1 MTKNFFLFF
10 GSFWAQKFFP
20 VILGRK
26 NNFVILSQKILFGH
40 NDLFHWAKKRPKMTQ
55 NFFGQKRQNF
65 GSFWAKRISVAQ
77 MAQERGGGGG
87 GGGRGGRGGRR
98 GGGGG
103 LVIVV
108 IN

>member
-1 MTKNFFLFF
+1 
-10 GSFWAQKFFP
+10 
-20 VILGRK
+20 
-26 NNFVILSQKILFGH
+26 
-40 NDLFHWAKKRPKMTQ
+40 MTQ

-87 GGGRGGRGGRR
+87 GRGGRGGRR